1 MSIITLFTGII
12 MAVIGNLCTTSPT
25 LFGDVFPPKILQLS
39 GTILTSIGVIFIISG
54 IFKIGMALMT
64 PGHSISLPDFSF
76 LERKSKSS
84 SDLHNA
90 EIEEDLRKAQELAKE
105 ELAKEQ
111 AEKIGE
117 KIAEQVED
125 AIRKEK
131 EEYEKYKQ
139 NNPTDDT
146 LNQVKEEY
154 QNQLDK
160 ELAEVKDT
168 YADDETEAVLEQNKT
183 TTDIPTESGVKI
195 KKYYCQYCGREY
207 CTTETIIGFLPQCPS
222 CGGLIGQEAV

>member
-1 MSIITLFTGII
+1 MPLITLFTGII
-12 MAVIGNLCTTSPT
+12 MVTIGTICSTSPA
-25 LFGDVFPPKILQLS
+25 LFGDAFPPKILQLG
-39 GTILTSIGVIFIISG
+39 GTILTVMGIVFLFSG
-54 IFKIGMALMT
+54 IFKTAMALT
-64 PGHSISLPDFSF
+64 THSYSISLPDFS
-76 LERKSKSS
+76 LPKRKTKSS

-90 EIEEDLRKAQELAKE
+90 KIEKDLQKAED
-105 ELAKEQ
+105 LAKEQ
-111 AEKIGE
+111 AEKIGD
-117 KIAEQVED
+117 KIAKQVED

-146 LNQVKEEY
+146 LNQAKEEY

-160 ELAEVKDT
+160 ELAEVKDI

-183 TTDIPTESGVKI
+183 TTDIPTENGIKI
-195 KKYYCQYCGREY
+195 KRYYCQYCGREY

>member
-1 MSIITLFTGII
+1 MPLITLFTGII
-12 MAVIGNLCTTSPT
+12 MVTIGTLCSTSPT
-25 LFGDVFPPKILQLS
+25 LFGDVFPPKILQLG
-39 GTILTSIGVIFIISG
+39 GTILTVMGVIFILSG
-54 IFKIGMALMT
+54 VVKTAMALT
-64 PGHSISLPDFSF
+64 THSYSISLPDFS
-76 LERKSKSS
+76 LPKRKTKSS

-90 EIEEDLRKAQELAKE
+90 KIEKDLQKAED
-105 ELAKEQ
+105 LAKEQ
-111 AEKIGE
+111 AEKIGD
-117 KIAEQVED
+117 KIAKQVED

-146 LNQVKEEY
+146 LNQTKEEY

-168 YADDETEAVLEQNKT
+168 YADDETEAILEQNKT
-183 TTDIPTESGVKI
+183 TTDIPTENGVRI
-195 KKYYCQYCGREY
+195 KRYYCQYCGREY